1 MMNDVILSP
10 FCYWSL
16 VIITLLTIIYI
27 WVKEIKEIH
36 RKTEIKK
43 RKNDIKK
50 RLEIAN
56 RGANTTRKQSNVRN
70 KNRG

>member
-1 MMNDVILSP
+1 MYDVILSP

-27 WVKEIKEIH
+27 WAKELKEIH

>member
-1 MMNDVILSP
+1 MYDVILSP

-27 WVKEIKEIH
+27 WVKELKEIH

>member
-1 MMNDVILSP
+1 MYDVILSP

>member
-1 MMNDVILSP
+1 MYDVILSP

-27 WVKEIKEIH
+27 WVKELKEIH
-36 RKTEIKK
+36 KKTEIKK